1 MKASITAVGHFLP
14 EKKLTNKELEKM
26 LDTTDEWIYS
36 RCGIKERRISQNQ
49 PTSVLAINAFR
60 NMQSKFDVNPEEIDL
75 IILGTLSPD
84 RVFPSTACTVQHA
97 IGAKNAAAF
106 DIMAACSSFVYGL
119 DMGNKFIQSGQY
131 KKVLVIGSDNTTA
144 FINFQDRATA
154 ILFGDGAGCAI
165 LEPSEEYGIIDSI
178 LRADGSGVDYLGI
191 PAGGSY
197 MTASE
202 ETVKSKKH
210 FFVQDGQAVF
220 KEAVKGMA
228 TVSVDILE
236 KNSLTG
242 DDIRWLVP
250 HQANIRIIDA
260 TAKKCNIPDERV
272 FKKLENIG
280 NTCAGT
286 IPVCISAGYDEGKF
300 QKDDILLTVAFGGGF
315 AWGANLIKWEIAKK

>member
-36 RCGIKERRISQNQ
+36 RCGIKERSISQNQ

-178 LRADGSGVDYLGI
+178 LRADGSGVEYLGI

-202 ETVKSKKH
+202 ETVKNKKH

-286 IPVCISAGYDEGKF
+286 IPVCISVGYDEGKF
-300 QKDDILLTVAFGGGF
+300 QKGDILLTVAFGGGF